1 MRGSRMTTSMPT
13 PRIYYVRHGLT
24 DWNLEGRLQGH
35 RDVPLNDR
43 GRAQAVH
50 CGELLRELLNAS
62 GGKPQDCHYVSSP
75 LVRAS
80 ETMEIMRANLGLDRS
95 GYHIEPRL
103 VEIGFGEW
111 EGLTYREVLKREPQ
125 VIARRERDKWRF
137 RSPGGETYEEVAQRI
152 AAWHATLEQDTVVA
166 AHGGTGR
173 ALIAVLGLAAPDQ
186 AVHRSVDQGLVYV
199 FEDHHVV
206 EHA

>member
-1 MRGSRMTTSMPT
+1 LPT

-43 GRAQAVH
+43 GRGQAAR
-50 CGELLRELLNAS
+50 CGELLRALLNAS
-62 GGKPQDCHYVSSP
+62 GRKPKDCHYVSSP

-80 ETMEIMRANLGLDRS
+80 ETMEIMRANLNLDRS
-95 GYHIEPRL
+95 GYEIESRL
-103 VEIGFGEW
+103 IEIAFGEW
-111 EGLTYREVLKREPQ
+111 EGLTYREVLAREPK
-125 VIARRERDKWRF
+125 VIERRERDKWRF
-137 RSPGGETYEEVAQRI
+137 RPPGGETYEEVAERI
-152 AAWHATLEQDTVVA
+152 AAWHATLVKETVVA

-199 FEDHHVV
+199 FEGHRVV
-206 EHA
+206 AHA